1 MKLFFKHILVT
12 LTYFALHLMATTSIA
27 QGSANGVFT
36 GQVFD
41 VAEQPVA
48 GVEIFVY
55 SGPNT
60 RKPADFI
67 SPPTNAEGQ
76 YQVTLPPGEYWAVA
90 RLRHGRERFGP
101 LSPGDKHSGAPLQF
115 EIAPDEEVQED
126 FIIADLE
133 ETSRL
138 TVKSDTSYIKIQGHL
153 LTKEGQP
160 VANRYAYAN
169 RTPARKKIPDFVSA
183 WTGESG
189 RYTLYLEPGT
199 YYFAATAAFPP
210 GDESVDFQKVMID
223 SDPKNINIV
232 IDK

>member
-1 MKLFFKHILVT
+1 MYFLVP
-12 LTYFALHLMATTSIA
+12 LLATTVIA
-27 QGSANGVFT
+27 QSSANGVFS

-41 VAEQPVA
+41 VAEKPVA

-67 SPPTNAEGQ
+67 SPPTNEEGQ

-90 RLRHGRERFGP
+90 RLRHGRDRFGP
-101 LSPGDKHSGAPLQF
+101 LLPGDKHSGAPLQF
-115 EIAPDEEVQED
+115 EIAPGEEVQED
-126 FIIADLE
+126 FIVADLE

-138 TVKSDTSYIKIQGHL
+138 AAKSDSSYIKVQGVL
-153 LTKEGQP
+153 LSKEGQP
-160 VANRYAYAN
+160 LENRYAYAN
-169 RTPARKKIPDFVSA
+169 RTPARKKIPDFVST
-183 WTGESG
+183 WSDQSG

-199 YYFAATAAFPP
+199 YYFAVAGEFPP
-210 GDESVDFQKVMID
+210 GAESVDFQKVMID
-223 SDPKNINIV
+223 SDSKNINIV